1 MPLFFLSYIITL
13 CHQQFQNRITIK
25 RNKTHKKII
34 YYNNKNKKNIVTN
47 PTVLYAITNMQTM
60 TNYPPELYDEIL
72 KDFNFRYGK
81 FNPIPYPNYQQPQ
94 PNSQE
99 ETNNE

>member
-1 MPLFFLSYIITL
+1 MWKSII
-13 CHQQFQNRITIK
+13 K
-25 RNKTHKKII
+25 KTKSR
-34 YYNNKNKKNIVTN
+34 KNIVTN
-47 PTVLYAITNMQTM
+47 LTVLYAITNMQTM
-60 TNYPPELYDEIL
+60 TDYPYELYNEIL

-99 ETNNE
+99 ETNNQGGQS